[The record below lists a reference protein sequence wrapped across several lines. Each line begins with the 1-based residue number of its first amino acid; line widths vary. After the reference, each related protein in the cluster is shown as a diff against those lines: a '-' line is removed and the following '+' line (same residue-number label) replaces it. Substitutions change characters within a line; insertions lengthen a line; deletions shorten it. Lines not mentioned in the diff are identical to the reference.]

1 MAQIEIFRIIVMIAA
16 SLACGGVFAV
26 SFFALMIRERRSP
39 SYSYI
44 FELLGA
50 KLSFYQGADR
60 LLVLA
65 FRWGLLGGWAL
76 MILNIALL
84 VLQRVG

>member
-1 MAQIEIFRIIVMIAA
+1 MAQNEIFRIIVMIAA
-16 SLACGGVFAV
+16 SLACGVFTV

-44 FELLGA
+44 FELLGS
-50 KLSFYQGADR
+50 KLSFYHGADR

-65 FRWGLLGGWAL
+65 FRWGLLGSWTL
-76 MILNIALL
+76 LILNVALL
-84 VLQRVG
+84 VLRRVG